1 MSDRKCPRILVVD
14 DDQQFLE
21 ATRTMLEEHGY
32 EVVVAHD
39 GTEALMQAER
49 ESPDLIVL
57 DVMMPRRSGFG
68 VLDHIGH
75 PGRPGPWIV
84 VVTAN
89 EEERHEEI
97 ARAKG
102 ADVFLKKPFEMREL
116 LKAVDSLLNARLPT

>member
-1 MSDRKCPRILVVD
+1 MEDRKCPRVLIVD
-14 DDQQFLE
+14 DDRQFLE

-32 EVVVAHD
+32 EVVTARD
-39 GTEALMQAER
+39 GSEGLMRAEC

-68 VLDHIGH
+68 VLEHIGH
-75 PGRPGPWIV
+75 RGRPGPRIV

-89 EEERHEEI
+89 EGERDEDI

-102 ADVFLKKPFEMREL
+102 ADVFLKKPFAMPEL
-116 LKAVDSLLNARLPT
+116 LKAVESLLRA